1 VAGLCAL
8 FVAAGCAFIPR
19 LGIQNDEVFF
29 TTGLYEPFAYRYG
42 IRVFHTRVPL
52 MLLNYLG
59 ATKTWFYAAWFKLWT
74 PSPASLRVPM
84 LLAGALSV
92 WMFYRLLRRI
102 AGGRAA
108 LAGAALLA
116 TDPVYLLVTLWG
128 PIVSHHLLLLSVLL
142 CFLRFHATR
151 SVRWLAAACFC
162 AGLGLWDKALFAWLL
177 AAMGA
182 GALAAVPRAVRDAF
196 NWRYLRVAAT
206 WFVLGAAPLLLFNIK
221 SRGETFRSNAAMS
234 LAQAPR
240 KAEILRYSLDGSL
253 LFGWIVTDQAPPV
266 PRAASGAVER
276 ASAWLAS
283 VAGRREQDL
292 MPWAC
297 GLAVLLLP
305 FLWRTSARAPMVFGL
320 VSFAVGW
327 ALMVCTA
334 GTGMAAHHTLLV
346 WPLPHL
352 VVAVALA
359 EVSKRVGRVVLFA
372 AVAVV
377 AGSNLLVTNQYFC
390 DAVQKGPGL
399 DFTDAVYPLARSLLA
414 QRPGQVFAA
423 DWGIVD
429 SLRFLGQGQLRL
441 RVASDLAAKNPL
453 TDAEKAK
460 LGEWISG
467 PGDIFVGHTGGR
479 EFNPGSS
486 ARLRRFAAEA
496 AFAPETLAE
505 VEDSFGRPTYE
516 VFRFRRSPPR
526 W

>member
-1 VAGLCAL
+1 MRKAGSVPIVAGLCVL

-42 IRVFHTRVPL
+42 IRVFHAKVPL

-59 ATKTWFYAAWFKLWT
+59 ATKTWFYAAWFKLWA

-102 AGGRAA
+102 AGERAA

-128 PIVSHHLLLLSVLL
+128 PIVSHHLLLLGVML
-142 CFLRFHATR
+142 CFVRFHAQKTGR
-151 SVRWLAAACFC
+151 EAGPTLAAACFC
-162 AGLGLWDKALFAWLL
+162 AGLGLWDKALFAWL
-177 AAMGA
+177 AAAVGA
-182 GALAAVPRAVRDAF
+182 GVLVAVPRAVRDAF
-196 NWRYLRVAAT
+196 TWRNLRIAAL
-206 WFVLGAAPLLLFNIK
+206 WFVLGASPLLLFNIK
-221 SRGETFRSNAAMS
+221 SRGETFRSNAALS

-253 LFGWIVTDQAPPV
+253 LFGWIVNDQPPS
-266 PRAASGAVER
+266 P
-276 ASAWLAS
+276 
-283 VAGRREQDL
+283 AGRREQHL

-305 FLWRTSARAPMVFGL
+305 FLWRTPARAPMVFGL

-327 ALMVCTA
+327 ALMVFTE
-334 GTGMAAHHTLLV
+334 GTGMAAHHTLLL

-359 EVSKRVGRVVLFA
+359 EVSKRVGRVALFA
-372 AVAVV
+372 AVALV
-377 AGSNLLVTNQYFC
+377 AGSNLLVTYQYFS
-390 DAVQKGPGL
+390 DAVRKGPGL
-399 DFTDAVYPLARSLLA
+399 DFTDAVYPLARSLLV
-414 QRPGQVFAA
+414 RSSGQVFAA

-429 SLRFLGQGQLRL
+429 SLRFLGQGRIRL
-441 RVASDLAAKNPL
+441 RVASDLTAKPSL
-453 TDAEKAK
+453 TEVEKAK

-467 PGDIFVGHTGGR
+467 PEDIFVGHTEGR

-486 ARLRRFAAEA
+486 AGLRRFAAENGY
-496 AFAPETLAE
+496 APETLAV

-516 VFRFRRSPPR
+516 VFRFRRAEAR
-526 W
+526 